1 MSPSALQPLKRIFA
15 VKEVGI
21 LLILLG
27 MILAMSLWT
36 DSFATES
43 NTISI
48 LQAIAP
54 IAIMG
59 IGQTIVILT
68 AGIDLSVGSVCALSA
83 YTMSLLLIGESQPP
97 LWISLL
103 VAVGTGAACGLF
115 SGLVI
120 AKLKVTPFIVT
131 LGMLSACSGLTLGL
145 SGGKQIGLNKF
156 GVEQEVVASI
166 LSPDAVI
173 EGQPEVERHY
183 YSDSGE
189 TTALLPIGSDRVWMG
204 GAQPGSVALVGSD
217 WEPLTEIQMDEE
229 AILALA
235 EGPEDSVYAGGA
247 PGGKIWLCS
256 PDGTKKLFY
265 ETGAER
271 VASLLSFSD
280 GTLAVG
286 TGSPGRLIHLDAEG
300 NVIEEW
306 KIGEPE
312 SVLSLTLGEEGELLA
327 GTARPAQLISI
338 ASDKQPEVLLESEDE
353 QIEQVQVDE
362 DGTIWFVSGG
372 AKPSKLQKLVDGQ
385 VELIWD
391 SPKKPIRGFLIYPE
405 GVVVVS
411 TGNVG
416 SMYLIRGGGEP
427 ERLHSMTAH
436 KARVLAKGPSGKQVL
451 IGNAGP
457 AGVGTMTTAA
467 TDTGYPQA
475 EVFNNLY
482 VYAPAFMV
490 LLMILGWLFLRFTRW
505 GTYVYAIGGNETA
518 ARLSGIQVDRIKI
531 IAYTLSGMLAGVAAI
546 FLTSKLHTLDPNL
559 AKGYELKVIA
569 AVVIGGTSLMG
580 GEGSVWGTLIGA
592 ALLFV
597 LNYALVHL
605 GMEDIWSDLFIGAII
620 ILAAVLDST
629 RSRFPQIWSGLK
641 QRFGMG

>member
-1 MSPSALQPLKRIFA
+1 
-15 VKEVGI
+15 
-21 LLILLG
+21 
-27 MILAMSLWT
+27 
-36 DSFATES
+36 
-43 NTISI
+43 
-48 LQAIAP
+48 
-54 IAIMG
+54 
-59 IGQTIVILT
+59 
-68 AGIDLSVGSVCALSA
+68 
-83 YTMSLLLIGESQPP
+83 
-97 LWISLL
+97 
-103 VAVGTGAACGLF
+103 
-115 SGLVI
+115 
-120 AKLKVTPFIVT
+120 
-131 LGMLSACSGLTLGL
+131 
-145 SGGKQIGLNKF
+145 LNKF

-204 GAQPGSVALVGSD
+204 GAQPGSVALVGSG
-217 WEPLTEIQMDEE
+217 WEPLAEIQMDEE

-235 EGPEDSVYAGGA
+235 EGPEGSVYAGGE
-247 PGGKIWLCS
+247 PGGKVWLCN
-256 PDGTKKLFY
+256 PDGSKKLFY

-372 AKPSKLQKLVDGQ
+372 AKPSKLQKLADGQ

-416 SMYLIRGGGEP
+416 SMYLIRG
-427 ERLHSMTAH
+427 
-436 KARVLAKGPSGKQVL
+436 
-451 IGNAGP
+451 
-457 AGVGTMTTAA
+457 
-467 TDTGYPQA
+467 
-475 EVFNNLY
+475 
-482 VYAPAFMV
+482 
-490 LLMILGWLFLRFTRW
+490 
-505 GTYVYAIGGNETA
+505 
-518 ARLSGIQVDRIKI
+518 
-531 IAYTLSGMLAGVAAI
+531 
-546 FLTSKLHTLDPNL
+546 
-559 AKGYELKVIA
+559 
-569 AVVIGGTSLMG
+569 
-580 GEGSVWGTLIGA
+580 
-592 ALLFV
+592 
-597 LNYALVHL
+597 
-605 GMEDIWSDLFIGAII
+605 
-620 ILAAVLDST
+620 
-629 RSRFPQIWSGLK
+629 
-641 QRFGMG
+641 